1 MDWLTSQP
9 VGVLVAGCLAIA
21 LLIAFGA
28 RMAARAIVPM
38 DEYDDVQRV
47 GAPMMPALGAA
58 FGVLIGLTLASE
70 AGYLKSA
77 QDIVADEAAA
87 ASRLA
92 WAATSP
98 GVSTAPIHRA
108 LGDYLEAT
116 RANEWRDDGAEG
128 GDRAVADSIAT
139 MERVVRAEA
148 ARPELGT
155 PTSTELLVA
164 LDAVTSGRRD
174 RVAAASREIPLLYVI
189 TLVVGGVALIA
200 NAGVLG
206 VRSTVRTTLLV
217 TGLAVVVGL
226 SMALLLSLS
235 APWRGPLVVSGGPI
249 EDVATQ
255 LRTGFFE

>member
-1 MDWLTSQP
+1 
-9 VGVLVAGCLAIA
+9 
-21 LLIAFGA
+21 
-28 RMAARAIVPM
+28 MAPR
-38 DEYDDVQRV
+38 
-47 GAPMMPALGAA
+47 
-58 FGVLIGLTLASE
+58 
-70 AGYLKSA
+70 
-77 QDIVADEAAA
+77 
-87 ASRLA
+87 
-92 WAATSP
+92 AATAPSP
-98 GVSTAPIHRA
+98 
-108 LGDYLEAT
+108 T
-116 RANEWRDDGAEG
+116 RSPR
-128 GDRAVADSIAT
+128 

-148 ARPELGT
+148 ARTELGT

-235 APWRGPLVVSGGPI
+235 APWRGPLVVSGGPV
-249 EDVATQ
+249 EDVASQ